1 MSLRVSFSCHSN
13 GYHYFIYIPND
24 IALMALRGDY
34 ALVEAPRLDGFYSSR
49 EADTNEAVVV
59 S

>member
-1 MSLRVSFSCHSN
+1 MSLRASFSCHSN
-13 GYHYFIYIPND
+13 SDYYFIYIPND

-34 ALVEAPRLDGFYSSR
+34 ALVEAPRLDNFYSSHD
-49 EADTNEAVVV
+49 ADAIEAVVV